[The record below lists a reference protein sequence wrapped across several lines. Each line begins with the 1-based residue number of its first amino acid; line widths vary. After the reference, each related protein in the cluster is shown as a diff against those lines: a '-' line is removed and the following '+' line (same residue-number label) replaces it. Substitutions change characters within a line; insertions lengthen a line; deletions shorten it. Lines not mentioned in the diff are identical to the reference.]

1 MHIGV
6 VLMLS
11 ELTPKVTEVAPMVEE
26 RGFESLWV
34 GEHTHLP
41 VATVHSYTKGRYAG
55 DKAKGGYVPDYYKRF
70 LDPYVTLAM
79 AAACTR
85 TLRIGTCI
93 ALPAEHS
100 PLILA
105 KEIATLDLLSG
116 GRFEFGL
123 GYGWNPLE
131 MQNNGFEK
139 ADRRQVMREK
149 IAAMKALWTEP
160 EAGFSGKFV
169 EFTESWSYPKPVQSP
184 HPPILVGAAATPANL
199 ADIVEWADGWLP
211 VRSFLGDGVADG
223 IEKLRAAARSA
234 GRNPDE
240 LSVSIVDPEGSM
252 GGKRSIEEFT
262 RRMVTPDDLRAYEE
276 QGVYRLVLGVPV
288 SDLDFLQ
295 RALDAVAACRTT
307 ADV

>member
-1 MHIGV
+1 
-6 VLMLS
+6 
-11 ELTPKVTEVAPMVEE
+11 
-26 RGFESLWV
+26 
-34 GEHTHLP
+34 
-41 VATVHSYTKGRYAG
+41 VHSYTKGRYAG

-160 EAGFSGKFV
+160 TAGYSGKFV
-169 EFTESWSYPKPVQSP
+169 EFTESWSFPKPIQSP

-211 VRSFLGDGVADG
+211 VRSFLAEGVGNG

-234 GRNPDE
+234 GRDPDE

-307 ADV
+307 AGV

>member
-11 ELTPKVTEVAPMVEE
+11 EFTPKVTEVAPLVEE
-26 RGFESLWV
+26 RGFESLFV

-41 VATVHSYTKGRYAG
+41 TATVHSYTQGRYAG

-70 LDPYVTLAM
+70 LDPYVTLSM

-85 TLRIGTCI
+85 TLRLGTCI
-93 ALPAEHS
+93 ALPAEHN

-105 KEIATLDLLSG
+105 KEIATLDFLSG
-116 GRFEFGL
+116 GRFEFGI

-131 MQNNGFEK
+131 MQNNGFDK

-160 EAGFSGKFV
+160 EAGYSGKFV
-169 EFTESWSYPKPVQSP
+169 EFTESWSFPKPVQSP

-211 VRSFLGDGVADG
+211 VRSFLAEGVANG

-234 GRNPDE
+234 GRDPDE

-252 GGKRSIEEFT
+252 GGKRSIEEFA
-262 RRMVTPDDLRAYEE
+262 RD
-276 QGVYRLVLGVPV
+276 GW
-288 SDLDFLQ
+288 
-295 RALDAVAACRTT
+295 
-307 ADV
+307 